1 MNFKTRQLNSA
12 ILNALMILSE
22 SNKEAVVVA
31 FANSMSDVDCDHD
44 ICNNVG
50 KDIAG
55 MIDDDDWEGLSN
67 FLDHGHLA
75 EQADIWQYDDAK
87 QNVF

>member
-12 ILNALMILSE
+12 ILNALMTLSE

-31 FANSMSDVDCDHD
+31 FDDSMDPVNCDHD

-50 KDIAG
+50 KDIAS
-55 MIDDDDWEGLSN
+55 MIEDDDWEGLSG

-75 EQADIWQYDDAK
+75 E
-87 QNVF
+87 